1 MVYSSNTIQLL
12 FIHLPLQKMK
22 ILSVIGVVFV
32 TIFLSQFLF
41 STKVP
46 AGYEAILVNQYSQAG
61 VQDNPL
67 VTGRV
72 WYNPFTQDLV
82 KYPVYVQTKDYEPF
96 EITAKDGSKFTVD
109 PTISYRIE
117 VGATP
122 LIYQKYRKDIDQI
135 TDVVML
141 QMVKESFR
149 LVLNKYTTDEMI
161 SKVGEIDAEL
171 TKTLVESAKSE
182 KIVIERL
189 TSGLK
194 YPQSITDAIAN
205 KNKVVQDAQRVE
217 NELRI
222 AEAQARIKKQ
232 NAKSEAAAKIAEAE
246 GNAKAKLIESEANAK
261 SIEIQSKAIQ
271 AQGGEDYVKLQWI
284 EKVWAKW
291 NGAMPTTTLGN
302 DMNMYLNMG
311 TK

>member
-1 MVYSSNTIQLL
+1 
-12 FIHLPLQKMK
+12 MK
-22 ILSVIGVVFV
+22 ILSVIGVVII
-32 TIFLSQFLF
+32 TIVLSQFLF
-41 STKVP
+41 SAKVP

-61 VQDNPL
+61 VQDTPL

-82 KYPVYVQTKDYEPF
+82 KYPVYVQTKDYDPF
-96 EITAKDGSKFTVD
+96 EVTAKDGSKFTVD

-122 LIYQKYRKDIDQI
+122 IIYQKYRKDIDQI

-141 QMVKESFR
+141 QMVKDSFR
-149 LVLNKYTTDEMI
+149 VVLNKYSTDEMI
-161 SKVGEIDAEL
+161 SKAGEIDNEL
-171 TKTLVESAKSE
+171 SKTLMEGTKWE

-205 KNKVVQDAQRVE
+205 KNKAVQEAQQVE
-217 NELRI
+217 NELRK
-222 AEAQARIKKQ
+222 AEAQARITKQ
-232 NAKSEAAAKIAEAE
+232 NAESQAAAKVAEAE

-271 AQGGEDYVKLQWI
+271 SQGGEDYVKLQWI
-284 EKVWAKW
+284 EKVGSNW
-291 NGAMPTTTLGN
+291 NGALPSTTLGN

-311 TK
+311 NR